1 MNSNRAT
8 SLLLDHWLALGGDQ
22 RVPDRLAI
30 DATKIV
36 LAWSIT
42 VEVPSLRLRVV
53 GTELDRWI
61 GGAFSLDAAFAHE
74 NVHILANMGRR
85 LAGGDRIRRAIV
97 DADGKRATLLL
108 LPLTRGEEG
117 ICRAIGAV
125 DRAWPGAMPSGL
137 AKLRADYLTLIH
149 SQPSPAAPSLRKGG
163 F

>member
-1 MNSNRAT
+1 MISHRAT

-30 DATKIV
+30 DATKIA
-36 LAWSIT
+36 LGWSIT

-61 GGAFSLDAAFAHE
+61 GGAFSLHAAFVADNRH
-74 NVHILANMGRR
+74 VVANIGNR
-85 LAGGDRIRRAIV
+85 LAAGDRIRRAIV
-97 DADGKRATLLL
+97 DSDGQRATLLL
-108 LPLTRGEEG
+108 LPLTRGQEG

-137 AKLRADYLTLIH
+137 ARLRADYLKLVH
-149 SQPSPAAPSLRKGG
+149 PAPSPAAPSLRKRG